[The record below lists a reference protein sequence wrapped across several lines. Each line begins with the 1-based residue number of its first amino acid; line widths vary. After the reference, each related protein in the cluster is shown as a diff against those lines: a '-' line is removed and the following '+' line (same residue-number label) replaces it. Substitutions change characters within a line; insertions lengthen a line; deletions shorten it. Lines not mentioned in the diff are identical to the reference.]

1 MVHQYQLNG
10 YNIVLDTCSGSVHVV
25 DDVAYDVIAMYPEH
39 TADEIVAAMM
49 AKYGD
54 REDVTEADLRQCI
67 DDVASLKESGKL
79 DEKFA
84 RRYGVISMA
93 SGIFSIALGVAALLI
108 GGLRGAAVLGA
119 AILVPLIAFR
129 VSYVRSVRR

>member
-1 MVHQYQLNG
+1 MEKGGKPVLFWCILVWLTGILYLWMGAMIRFRGQYDLIN
-10 YNIVLDTCSGSVHVV
+10 NFW
-25 DDVAYDVIAMYPEH
+25 AYQ
-39 TADEIVAAMM
+39 
-49 AKYGD
+49 K
-54 REDVTEADLRQCI
+54 
-67 DDVASLKESGKL
+67 SGKL

>member
-1 MVHQYQLNG
+1 MTKMEKGGKPVLFWCILVWLTGILYLWLGAMLRFRGQYDLIN
-10 YNIVLDTCSGSVHVV
+10 NFW
-25 DDVAYDVIAMYPEH
+25 
-39 TADEIVAAMM
+39 ADQ
-49 AKYGD
+49 K
-54 REDVTEADLRQCI
+54 
-67 DDVASLKESGKL
+67 SGKL

>member
-1 MVHQYQLNG
+1 MDDGSLALSIASAISFLRPANQDE
-10 YNIVLDTCSGSVHVV
+10 VLHL
-25 DDVAYDVIAMYPEH
+25 
-39 TADEIVAAMM
+39 
-49 AKYGD
+49 
-54 REDVTEADLRQCI
+54 ADLGYKVTNDR
-67 DDVASLKESGKL
+67 VERMKKVEKSGKL